1 MHFDFQSAIFS
12 AMELPEIAPKTLFMI
27 GDFKITVT
35 MFSSVIVS
43 VVLIIFALVVR
54 IFFIRRWNNDF
65 KSMSPLRMFLE
76 WAVGMFVTESD
87 ELTEK
92 YSKAIGPLYF
102 GCSAYIMFA
111 VLVELFG
118 LRSPL
123 SDLNCDLILGVTT
136 FFVIQICGILKHRAR
151 RLLHV
156 ATVIMPITD
165 VIVPVSMALRLFGSV
180 FSGYLIME
188 IVYAAIPYVLPVVLE
203 PLFTLFHALIQSYVF
218 MFLSMNFINEAI
230 E

>member
-1 MHFDFQSAIFS
+1 
-12 AMELPEIAPKTLFMI
+12 MELPAIAPKTLFTI

-54 IFFIRRWNNDF
+54 IFLVKRWEKDY
-65 KSMSPLRMFLE
+65 KSMSPIRMFLE
-76 WAVGMFVTESD
+76 WVVGMFVTESD

-102 GCSAYIMFA
+102 GCAAYIMFGI
-111 VLVELFG
+111 LVELFG

-123 SDLNCDLILGVTT
+123 SDLNCDLILGITS
-136 FFVIQICGILKHRAR
+136 FLAIQICGILKKRAK

-156 ATVIMPITD
+156 ATVIMPVTD
-165 VIVPVSMALRLFGSV
+165 AIVPVSMALRLFGSV
-180 FSGYLIME
+180 FSGYMIME
-188 IVYAAIPYVLPVVLE
+188 IVYSAIPYVLPVILE
-203 PLFTLFHALIQSYVF
+203 PLFTLFHALIQAYVF